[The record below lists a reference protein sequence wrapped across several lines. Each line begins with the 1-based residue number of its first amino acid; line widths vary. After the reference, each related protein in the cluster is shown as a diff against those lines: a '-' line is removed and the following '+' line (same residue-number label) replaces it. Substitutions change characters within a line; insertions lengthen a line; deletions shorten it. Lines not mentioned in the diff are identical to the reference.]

1 MNQLF
6 GAAKAPPADA
16 VKNATIETFE
26 ADVLRASMDGPVIV
40 DFWAEWCGP
49 CKQLAPAL
57 ERAVK
62 ATNGKVRLVKVDTD
76 KNKMLAQQMRIQSI
90 PTVYGFF
97 NGRPVDGFQGAIP
110 ESEIKNFVARLAA
123 MAGEPD
129 GKGDIEDFITAADA
143 ALADGDI
150 AGAADIF
157 SQIAEVDPENVRALA
172 GIARCQLAAGNVAQA
187 KAVLG
192 AVPEAKR
199 DDPAL
204 AGVKAQIALAEA
216 KPAAGALD
224 ALAAKATAEPANL
237 DARFDYASALIA
249 AGAMESGLDE
259 LFAIME
265 KNRAWNEEA
274 ARKKLVT
281 VFEALGPTH
290 ELTVSGRRRLS
301 SILFS

>member
-76 KNKMLAQQMRIQSI
+76 KNQMLAQQMRIQSI

-97 NGRPVDGFQGAIP
+97 KGRPVDGFQGAIP
-110 ESEIKNFVARLAA
+110 ESEIKNFVARLSA
-123 MAGEPD
+123 MAAEPD
-129 GKGDIEDFITAADA
+129 GKNDIEDFIKAAEA

-157 SQIAEVDPENVRALA
+157 SQIAEVEPENVRALA
-172 GIARCQLAAGNVAQA
+172 GIVRCQLAAGNVAQA

-199 DDPAL
+199 DDPTL

-224 ALAAKATAEPANL
+224 ALAAKANAEPANL

-259 LFAIME
+259 LLAIME